1 MYEELKEKIA
11 DFLFVRGGSY
21 TRAFPFSALNEIE
34 KESPFWEGTRQ
45 AYLEK
50 ADEFIKEVLAEY
62 CWLKDE
68 RLQECN
74 LAYPY
79 SAVWHENWRPVKPLK
94 KEE

>member
-62 CWLKDE
+62 CWLKDK
-68 RLQECN
+68 RPGSLQN
-74 LAYPY
+74 
-79 SAVWHENWRPVKPLK
+79 VTGFWRRVKPLK